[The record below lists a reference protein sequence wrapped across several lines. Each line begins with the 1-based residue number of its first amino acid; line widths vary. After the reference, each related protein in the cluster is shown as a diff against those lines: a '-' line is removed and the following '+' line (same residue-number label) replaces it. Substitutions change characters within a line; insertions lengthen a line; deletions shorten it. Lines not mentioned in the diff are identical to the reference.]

1 MKYRIKPSLRNR
13 HAPSLSPSLPQDL
26 VILLVGAEHIK
37 FGMGAPAR
45 LERLLA
51 SAQVPTAPGRG
62 KVKSVL
68 LNPSPQDSGSET
80 KRLRL
85 TLVRLCCFKPVPHVL
100 LLPPS
105 SFSAFLLSLI
115 KMIFGLTRILLPYL
129 RATPITWRNVG
140 LLLITCGGVTT
151 PR

>member
-1 MKYRIKPSLRNR
+1 MPISL
-13 HAPSLSPSLPQDL
+13 LPSLPQDL

-62 KVKSVL
+62 KVKSIL

-85 TLVRLCCFKPVPHVL
+85 TLV
-100 LLPPS
+100 
-105 SFSAFLLSLI
+105 SFD
-115 KMIFGLTRILLPYL
+115 
-129 RATPITWRNVG
+129 
-140 LLLITCGGVTT
+140 
-151 PR
+151 